1 MALEE
6 FPRIY
11 CISMMEFYYCPPL
24 LALLDFCAAPSLL
37 RRRLALLSAVPREDL
52 ALLYMSSLIAIWL

>member
-1 MALEE
+1 M
-6 FPRIY
+6 
-11 CISMMEFYYCPPL
+11 SMMEFYYCPPL
-24 LALLDFCAAPSLL
+24 LALLDFYAAPSLL